1 MSDLRSGGGRAL
13 PLPAWEEAKPDRK
26 EGGSG
31 ASPSDEERCEEGKE
45 EEEGGRV
52 LARVLWMWVGGKGR
66 ADLETGGGGALSWN
80 LREWRRASG
89 RREKCGWGPTTAS

>member
-1 MSDLRSGGGRAL
+1 
-13 PLPAWEEAKPDRK
+13 
-26 EGGSG
+26 
-31 ASPSDEERCEEGKE
+31 
-45 EEEGGRV
+45 
-52 LARVLWMWVGGKGR
+52 MWVCGKGR